1 MQPCFSFLQI
11 LRRGSYEEQ
20 LLFLVKHRKGHKC
33 ATAWIVV
40 CCVIWEG
47 VPPHFADNLYDTLV
61 YKLNRFGIPTTRRS
75 DTNEQR
81 SCACQGVDPDTC
93 GAAYSFGCAWSM
105 FFNGCKYARSRNVR
119 KFRLTEEHEV
129 SSQENVKKDSC
140 KLESCAIYSTDRMG
154 KAGTIISIS
163 IIPNQ

>member
-1 MQPCFSFLQI
+1 M
-11 LRRGSYEEQ
+11 
-20 LLFLVKHRKGHKC
+20 
-33 ATAWIVV
+33 
-40 CCVIWEG
+40 
-47 VPPHFADNLYDTLV
+47 V

-93 GAAYSFGCAWSM
+93 GSAFSFGCAWSM

-129 SSQENVKKDSC
+129 SIAYKICNLTLIV
-140 KLESCAIYSTDRMG
+140 LNLYLFAILL
-154 KAGTIISIS
+154 ISIKYKNRRAKMAIFFEKS
-163 IIPNQ
+163 QKLNFCTRVR